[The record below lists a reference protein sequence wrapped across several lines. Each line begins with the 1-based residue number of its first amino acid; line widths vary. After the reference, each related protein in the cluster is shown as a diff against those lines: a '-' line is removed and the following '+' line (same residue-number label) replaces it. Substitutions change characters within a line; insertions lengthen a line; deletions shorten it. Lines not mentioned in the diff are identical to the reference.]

1 MNSEPQATFSAI
13 ASSIGIHV
21 LLLVLFLFWTPSL
34 PEQQWQG
41 TGVRPDSSRLEI
53 KTFKQDE
60 LNRLRTVGKKDG
72 QKDGFSAPVP
82 QGNENRFP
90 DEDEPVSFEP
100 NRREELPVFDFSNL
114 TPAEIAE
121 PQKLPEPE
129 KADLPPQERGIRFQ
143 QRDLSQP
150 DDFTVRLARQ
160 QQQIQSSILREVG
173 VSPQA
178 QEALK
183 RTGFNVQ
190 FEPPEGIDEDE
201 LNSIEKIF
209 YSFQRRTFY
218 NFVTNFLSSYQRITF
233 SKPHVKEVLEKN
245 QHHMIGR
252 VEFNQDGHVVSL
264 RIFRPSDSAD
274 VTSMFE
280 ETLKN
285 MNLPNPPPDL
295 LNTDRRLVIHFH
307 LRIN

>member
-1 MNSEPQATFSAI
+1 MK
-13 ASSIGIHV
+13 
-21 LLLVLFLFWTPSL
+21 
-34 PEQQWQG
+34 
-41 TGVRPDSSRLEI
+41 PDSSRLEI
-53 KTFKQDE
+53 KTFSQEE
-60 LNRLRTVGKKDG
+60 LNRLRTVGKDQG
-72 QKDGFSAPVP
+72 QRDGFSAPIP
-82 QGNENRFP
+82 QGSENRFP
-90 DEDEPVSFEP
+90 DENEPVSYEP
-100 NRREELPVFDFSNL
+100 NRGEQLPSFDFSNL
-114 TPAEIAE
+114 TPSMQAE

-129 KADLPPQERGIRFQ
+129 RAQLPEVDRGIQLRR
-143 QRDLSQP
+143 RDMSQP
-150 DDFTVRLARQ
+150 EDVAVRLARQ
-160 QQQIQSSILREVG
+160 QEQIQSSILREIG

-218 NFVTNFLSSYQRITF
+218 NFVTNFLSSYQRIIF
-233 SKPHVKEVLEKN
+233 SKPHVKRVLETES
-245 QHHMIGR
+245 HHMIGR
-252 VEFNQDGHVVSL
+252 VEFDQDGHVTSI
-264 RIFRPSDSAD
+264 RIFRPSDNAD

-295 LNTDRRLVIHFH
+295 LNIDGKLVIHFH